1 MIYILYNSFSNNG
14 KGLQVSKTICKYLSS
29 KKIDF
34 QKHENQWPETIEK
47 EVTIWLI
54 GGDGTMNYFLNYY
67 GILPNPI
74 ALFAGGTGND
84 FHWKLYGNISLE
96 KQIDKVLN
104 HAQEKLVDIAQC
116 NGQLFVNSI
125 GLGFDGEVLKG
136 ISSIRTIG
144 GHLGYLIQVLKTIF
158 KFKEPTFT
166 IHYENGNTFISKC
179 LLLHVANSSRTGG
192 GFMIS
197 PTSQIDDRILELIY
211 CTELKTLARLKY
223 LPIIQKGKHMGLDC
237 IHCVPIKEAEIE
249 CPQEI
254 WYQIDGEL
262 NQASRFK
269 INLKNDTVTFLI

>member
-14 KGLQVSKTICKYLSS
+14 KGLKVNETICKYLSN
-29 KKIDF
+29 KKIAF
-34 QKHENQWPETIEK
+34 QKHGNQWPENIEK

-104 HAQEKLVDIAQC
+104 HAQEKLIDVAQC

-136 ISSIRTIG
+136 ISNIRKIG
-144 GHLGYLIQVLKTIF
+144 GHLGYLIQVIKTIF
-158 KFKEPTFT
+158 KFKEPTYT
-166 IHYENGNTFISKC
+166 IHYGNGSKITINC

-192 GFMIS
+192 GFMVS
-197 PTSQIDDRILELIY
+197 PNSEIDDGNLELVY
-211 CTELKTLARLKY
+211 CTELSTMARLKY
-223 LPIIQKGKHMGLDC
+223 LPIIQKGKHLGLEC
-237 IHCVPIKEAEIE
+237 IHYFPIQEAEIE
-249 CPQEI
+249 SPQEI

-262 NQASRFK
+262 KQASKFNIRIENHK
-269 INLKNDTVTFLI
+269 ARIVT

>member
-14 KGLQVSKTICKYLSS
+14 KGLLVSEKICKYLSS

-47 EVTIWLI
+47 DVIIWLI
-54 GGDGTMNYFLNYY
+54 GGDGTMNYFLNHY

-84 FHWKLYGNISLE
+84 FHWKLYGKISLE

-104 HAQEKLVDIAQC
+104 HAQEKLVDVAQC

-125 GLGFDGEVLKG
+125 GLGFDGEVLKD
-136 ISSIRTIG
+136 ISNIRKIG
-144 GHLGYLIQVLKTIF
+144 GHLGYLIQVIKTIF
-158 KFKEPTFT
+158 KFKEPTYT
-166 IHYENGNTFISKC
+166 ILYGNENKVIRKC

-192 GFMIS
+192 GFMVS
-197 PTSQIDDRILELIY
+197 PNSEIDDGKLELVY
-211 CTELKTLARLKY
+211 CTELGTMARLKY
-223 LPIIQKGKHMGLDC
+223 LPIIQKGKHLGLDC
-237 IHCVPIKEAEIE
+237 IHYFPIKEAEIE
-249 CPQEI
+249 SPQAI

-262 NQASRFK
+262 KQASRFK
-269 INLKNDTVTFLI
+269 IQIKNLKARIVT